1 MMIATLTLPSVAFAQ
16 AQATPSPGA
25 GAGTAT
31 AIAEGLFR
39 DGRLLLDHG
48 NIDEACE
55 KFDAS
60 QRMSPAVG
68 TQLNLAI
75 CREKQG
81 RTATA
86 WSLFAEVESVSLRAG
101 DETRATIAH
110 QHGAALAGQLKK
122 VVIEVPT
129 PPPGMVLKL
138 DGVALPPGALGTE
151 IPLDPGSHAL
161 VATAP
166 GKKTWEQA
174 NLALGPSATTVHVRV
189 ELEDVKATPPP
200 GPTPLPT
207 SSPAPAPPAAA
218 AYDPLPADAPATSPA
233 SESGNPND
241 MKRIVGFAVG
251 GVGIVAL
258 GFATYYGV
266 TALSRKNDEAKYPAG
281 SEDRLLVYDQAS
293 GAQTAELVV
302 GGVGLVCVGVGAYLV
317 ITSLSHGST
326 APPPAAAS
334 RLRVLPSAGPGGGGL
349 VLSGVF

>member
-1 MMIATLTLPSVAFAQ
+1 MRILDSFLPIIVALLGMPGVAFAQ
-16 AQATPSPGA
+16 SES
-25 GAGTAT
+25 T

-39 DGRLLLDHG
+39 EGRQLLDHG
-48 NIDEACE
+48 KVDEACD
-55 KFDAS
+55 KFEAS
-60 QRMSPAVG
+60 QRLSSAVG

-86 WSLFAEVESVSLRAG
+86 WSLFADVESVALRAG
-101 DETRATIAH
+101 DRARAGIAH
-110 QHGAALAGQLKK
+110 EHGAALASQLKK

-151 IPLDPGSHAL
+151 IPLDPGSHAI

-166 GKKTWEQA
+166 GKKAWEQA

-189 ELEDVKATPPP
+189 EFENEGAATPPASA
-200 GPTPLPT
+200 GPAPPPEPAATPLSPE
-207 SSPAPAPPAAA
+207 PAPAS
-218 AYDPLPADAPATSPA
+218 DG
-233 SESGNPND
+233 ESANGT
-241 MKRIVGFAVG
+241 KRIAGIAVG

-258 GFATYYGV
+258 GFATYYGI
-266 TALSRKNDEAKYPAG
+266 TALSRKNDEAKYPVG

-302 GGVGLVCVGVGAYLV
+302 GAVGLVCVGAGAYLIV
-317 ITSLSHGST
+317 SSLSHHSSAPT
-326 APPPAAAS
+326 AATAG
-334 RLRVLPSAGPGGGGL
+334 RLRVLPSAGRGSAGL
-349 VLSGVF
+349 LFTGTF

>member
-1 MMIATLTLPSVAFAQ
+1 MRASPSLLLMVAVIGLPSLASAQ
-16 AQATPSPGA
+16 SQS
-25 GAGTAT
+25 T

-39 DGRLLLDHG
+39 EGRALLDHG
-48 NIDEACE
+48 SVDEACE

-60 QRMSPAVG
+60 QRMAPAVG

-101 DETRATIAH
+101 DETRAAIAH
-110 QHGAALAGQLKK
+110 QHGVALAGQLKK

-151 IPLDPGSHAL
+151 IPLDPGNHAIL
-161 VATAP
+161 ATAP
-166 GKKTWEQA
+166 GKKNWEQA
-174 NLALGPSATTVHVRV
+174 NLNLGPSATTVHVRV
-189 ELEDVKATPPP
+189 ELEDAKPAPAPDP
-200 GPTPLPT
+200 LPLPT
-207 SSPAPAPPAAA
+207 PSPVAPAAAPAPPAPEPEAA
-218 AYDPLPADAPATSPA
+218 SPVDQGSTLDPKAIA
-233 SESGNPND
+233 
-241 MKRIVGFAVG
+241 GFAVG

-266 TALSRKNDEAKYPAG
+266 TALSRKNDEANYPAG

-302 GGVGLVCVGVGAYLV
+302 GGVGLVCVGVGVYLV
-317 ITSLSHGST
+317 VSSLSHRSNVL
-326 APPPAAAS
+326 PPVTS
-334 RLRVLPSAGPGGGGL
+334 GLRVLPSAGPGGGGL
-349 VLSGVF
+349 SLSGVF